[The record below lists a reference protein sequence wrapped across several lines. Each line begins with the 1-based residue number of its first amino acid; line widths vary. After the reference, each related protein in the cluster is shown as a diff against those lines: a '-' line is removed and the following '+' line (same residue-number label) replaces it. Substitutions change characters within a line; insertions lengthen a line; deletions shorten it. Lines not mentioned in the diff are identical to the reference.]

1 MGGFAVAVVEFGT
14 VAEDADSWADVVART
29 ILVIE
34 NRYEMSVI
42 GKILNGEVGP
52 VLRNDWRDLRE
63 IIGTGDDS

>member
-1 MGGFAVAVVEFGT
+1 MGGFAVTVVDFGT
-14 VAEDADSWADVVART
+14 VAEDGDSWADVVART

-42 GKILNGEVGP
+42 GEILNGKVGP
-52 VLRNDWRDLRE
+52 VLRNDWRDLQE